1 MTFHDLH
8 LNFMT
13 FQDWKMKITN
23 SMTFQVFHD
32 LYEPWTLDIQ
42 RGKRGEK
49 ILGEGDIF
57 FHFDIVM
64 EFLRQWHTF
73 L

>member
-1 MTFHDLH
+1 
-8 LNFMT
+8 
-13 FQDWKMKITN
+13 MKITN

-49 ILGEGDIF
+49 ILGGAGDIF

-64 EFLRQWHTF
+64 EFLRQWHIF